1 MNFSEQIGEM
11 GFKKVD
17 EKNWKN
23 LDGVII
29 KVYNENNIK
38 VVTKDTSKIFC
49 HLDTEQRVVDFVKE
63 LK

>member
-1 MNFSEQIGEM
+1 MNFSEQIEEM

-23 LDGVII
+23 LDGVVI

-38 VVTKDTSKIFC
+38 VVTKDSSKIFC
-49 HLDTEQRVVDFVKE
+49 FLDTEQRVVDFIKE